1 MRIKS
6 AGLVAGIALVFGFL
20 SVSTLSSRVAPKSPG
35 ASEYHLVKTIPIG
48 GEGLWDYCIVDS
60 AARRVYVSH
69 FTHVVVLDADTGA
82 LVGDIPNTQG
92 VHGIALAPA
101 LGLGFTSNGHANTV
115 TVFDLKSLALV
126 RTVETG
132 GENPDAIFY
141 DAATKQV
148 FAFNG
153 RTNNATAIEA
163 ETGEVAARFEVGGKP
178 EFAAGDG
185 DGHVF
190 VNIADKSELVEID
203 AQKRIVTNRWPLSPC
218 KEPWG
223 LAMDKQSRRLFAVCD
238 NNIMAVVNADS
249 GKVVATPAI
258 GDDPDAAGFD
268 PNTQFAFSSNG
279 GSGSLTVIHEDS
291 PDHYSVVEN
300 VPTKKYA
307 RTMAID
313 FNTQNIFLPIADFE
327 SITPAGAKRPA
338 IKRGSFGVLLVS
350 K

>member
-178 EFAAGDG
+178 EFTAGDG

-203 AQKRIVTNRWPLSPC
+203 AQKRIVINRWPLSPC
-218 KEPWG
+218 KEPSG

-327 SITPAGAKRPA
+327 SITPQGAKRPP
-338 IKRGSFGVLLVS
+338 IKQGTFGVLLVS
-350 K
+350 R